1 MTKMRSD
8 RLKIVFML
16 CLAFITTGGQHFE
29 SKVAQLL
36 RDETEDIKCFV
47 EVKDLTCFWEEEE
60 ERNNLHDQYTFTYSY
75 ENKNKMACVVSSL
88 SLLASNKTVFY
99 CKLPKTPFFTPLD
112 VQVFRDG
119 RMLYSRSLNAENFWF
134 LDPPRNLTVMSS
146 GKEGQLNVSWLPPLL
161 KYIDDSM
168 IYEVRYAV
176 EGNNMG
182 KVEVIKVSTMLVLL
196 GLQPDTRY
204 KVWVRVKP
212 DGVAYTGY
220 WSAWTEPVLGVTQP
234 SDVDPLIMLL
244 VLFIGLI
251 LCLLSMTVILS
262 HHKFLL
268 KKLWPDIPSPEH
280 KFPGLF
286 TVYKGDFKEWMSQN
300 NSSMWGRS
308 VHVYTEELPSPLE
321 VLSEVSLTSHGT
333 SQREERQAVEE
344 DEEKE
349 SERSDSGL
357 TDRWREPPQAH
368 CLVEQL
374 RALQENP
381 ESLSQS
387 LLLQSHETYV
397 TLNQNSQG
405 DDERQV
411 DDVFEE
417 TLPLQ
422 TLFTTAGTTSL
433 NTSHSDLGSLQQS
446 SGSGR
451 LSSQSSF
458 EYPNHTWP
466 PKGPGYTYMAVA
478 DSGVSMDYS
487 PMSSSRIAELG
498 RHRMYT
504 NDYKNEIFLHKWPL
518 SGQHTQS
525 GSESCMGPGW

>member
-16 CLAFITTGGQHFE
+16 CLAFITIGGQHFE

-119 RMLYSRSLNAENFWF
+119 RMLYSRSLNAENFLF
-134 LDPPRNLTVMSS
+134 LDSPRNLTVMSS
-146 GKEGQLNVSWLPPLL
+146 EKEGQLNVSWLPPLL

-176 EGNNMG
+176 EGSNMG
-182 KVEVIKVSTMLVLL
+182 KVEVIKVSTMLSLL

-212 DGVAYTGY
+212 DGVAYKGY

-234 SDVDPLIMLL
+234 SDMDPLIMLL

-251 LCLLSMTVILS
+251 LCLLSMTVIMS

-268 KKLWPDIPSPEH
+268 KKLWPDIPTPEH

-286 TVYKGDFKEWMSQN
+286 TIYKGDFKEWMSQN
-300 NSSMWGRS
+300 NGSMWGRS

-357 TDRWREPPQAH
+357 TDRWREPPEAY

-387 LLLQSHETYV
+387 LLLQSHDTYV

-422 TLFTTAGTTSL
+422 MLFTTAGTTSL
-433 NTSHSDLGSLQQS
+433 NTSHSDLSSLQQS
-446 SGSGR
+446 LGSGR

-466 PKGPGYTYMAVA
+466 PKGPGYAYVAVT
-478 DSGVSMDYS
+478 DSG
-487 PMSSSRIAELG
+487 LG

-525 GSESCMGPGW
+525 RSESCMGPVW

>member
-16 CLAFITTGGQHFE
+16 CLAFITIGGQHFE

-88 SLLASNKTVFY
+88 SLLGSNKTVFF

-119 RMLYSRSLNAENFWF
+119 RVLYSRSLNAENFWF
-134 LDPPRNLTVMSS
+134 LDPPRNLTVMTS

-161 KYIDDSM
+161 KYIDDSL

-176 EGNNMG
+176 EGSNMG

-196 GLQPDTRY
+196 GLQPYTRY

-212 DGVAYTGY
+212 DGVAYKGY

-234 SDVDPLIMLL
+234 SGTCFLMLL
-244 VLFIGLI
+244 ETKNL
-251 LCLLSMTVILS
+251 
-262 HHKFLL
+262 FLL

-286 TVYKGDFKEWMSQN
+286 TIYKGDFKEWMSQN
-300 NSSMWGRS
+300 NGSMWGRS

-344 DEEKE
+344 DKEKE

-357 TDRWREPPQAH
+357 TDRWQEPPEAY

-387 LLLQSHETYV
+387 LLLQSHDTYV

-422 TLFTTAGTTSL
+422 MLFTTAGRMSL

-466 PKGPGYTYMAVA
+466 PKGPGYAYMAVA

-487 PMSSSRIAELG
+487 PMSSSRIAALG

>member
-1 MTKMRSD
+1 MAKMRSD
-8 RLKIVFML
+8 RLKIVFVL
-16 CLAFITTGGQHFE
+16 CLAFVSIGGQHFE

-36 RDETEDIKCFV
+36 RDESEDIKCFV
-47 EVKDLTCFWEEEE
+47 EVKDLTCFWEEE
-60 ERNNLHDQYTFTYSY
+60 RNSLPDQYTFTYSY
-75 ENKNKMACVVSSL
+75 ENKNKDCVVSSL
-88 SLLASNKTVFY
+88 SLLASNKTVFF
-99 CKLPKTPFFTPLD
+99 CKLPKTPFFTTLD
-112 VQVFRDG
+112 VQVSRDR
-119 RMLYSRSLNAENFWF
+119 RMLYSRSLNAENFMF
-134 LDPPRNLTVMSS
+134 LDPPRNLTVLSS

-161 KYIDDSM
+161 KYMDDSM
-168 IYEVRYAV
+168 IYEVRYAE
-176 EGNNMG
+176 EGSNMG

-196 GLQPDTRY
+196 GLQSDTRY

-212 DGVAYTGY
+212 DGVAYKGY

-234 SDVDPLIMLL
+234 SELDPLIMLL

-262 HHKFLL
+262 HQKFLL
-268 KKLWPDIPSPEH
+268 KKLWPDIPTPER

-308 VHVYTEELPSPLE
+308 VHVFTEELPSPLE
-321 VLSEVSLTSHGT
+321 VLSEVSLSSHGT
-333 SQREERQAVEE
+333 SQREERKPVEE

-357 TDRWREPPQAH
+357 PDRWREPPQAH
-368 CLVEQL
+368 WLMEQL
-374 RALQENP
+374 RTLQENP
-381 ESLSQS
+381 QPLSQS
-387 LLLQSHETYV
+387 LLPQSHDTYV

-405 DDERQV
+405 DGVREV

-422 TLFTTAGTTSL
+422 TLFATAGTPSL

-458 EYPNHTWP
+458 EYPNNTWP

-487 PMSSSRIAELG
+487 PMSSSRIVELG

-518 SGQHTQS
+518 SGEHTKS
-525 GSESCMGPGW
+525 GSDFCMGPVW

>member
-1 MTKMRSD
+1 MYLLCKWMTKMRSN

-16 CLAFITTGGQHFE
+16 CLAFVTTGGQHFE

-36 RDETEDIKCFV
+36 QDETEHIKCFV
-47 EVKDLTCFWEEEE
+47 EGKDLTCFWEEEE
-60 ERNNLHDQYTFTYSY
+60 ERNHIHDQYTFTYSY
-75 ENKNKMACVVSSL
+75 EKKNKMACAVSSL
-88 SLLASNKTVFY
+88 YLLASNKTILF
-99 CKLPKTPFFTPLD
+99 CKLPKTPFFTTLD
-112 VQVFRDG
+112 VQVLRDG
-119 RMLYSRSLNAENFWF
+119 RMLYTRSLNAENVLF

-161 KYIDDSM
+161 KYMDDSM

-176 EGNNMG
+176 DGSNMG
-182 KVEVIKVSTMLVLL
+182 KVEVIKVSTRLVLL
-196 GLQPDTRY
+196 GLQSNTRY

-212 DGVAYTGY
+212 DGVAYKGY
-220 WSAWTEPVLGVTQP
+220 WSAWTEPVFGVTPP
-234 SDVDPLIMLL
+234 SDVDPLIVLL
-244 VLFIGLI
+244 VIFIGLI
-251 LCLLSMTVILS
+251 LCLLSLTVILS

-268 KKLWPDIPSPEH
+268 KKLWPDIPTPEH

-286 TVYKGDFKEWMSQN
+286 TVYKGDFKEWMSHN
-300 NSSMWGRS
+300 NGSMWGRS
-308 VHVYTEELPSPLE
+308 VPVYTEELPSPLE

-333 SQREERQAVEE
+333 SQREERKPVEE

-357 TDRWREPPQAH
+357 TDRWRDPPHAH
-368 CLVEQL
+368 WLMEQL

-381 ESLSQS
+381 ESRSQS
-387 LLLQSHETYV
+387 SLLQSHDTYV
-397 TLNQNSQG
+397 TLNQG
-405 DDERQV
+405 DNEQQV

-422 TLFTTAGTTSL
+422 TLFTTAGTSSL
-433 NTSHSDLGSLQQS
+433 GTSHSDLGSLQQS

-466 PKGPGYTYMAVA
+466 PKGPGYAYMAVA

-498 RHRMYT
+498 KHRMYT
-504 NDYKNEIFLHKWPL
+504 NDYKNEIFPHKWPL
-518 SGQHTQS
+518 SGQYIKS
-525 GSESCMGPGW
+525 G

>member
-1 MTKMRSD
+1 MRKMRSD
-8 RLKIVFML
+8 RLKVVLML
-16 CLAFITTGGQHFE
+16 CLVFVIAGGKSFE

-36 RDETEDIKCFV
+36 RDETEDLKCFV
-47 EVKDLTCFWEEEE
+47 EGKKDLTCFWEV
-60 ERNNLHDQYTFTYSY
+60 ERAGNHLNDQYTFMYSY
-75 ENKNKMACVVSSL
+75 ENENKMACVVSSL
-88 SLLASNKTVFY
+88 SLAGNKTVFL
-99 CKLPKTPFFTPLD
+99 CKLPQTLFFTALD

-119 RMLYSRSLNAENFWF
+119 RILYNRSFNVENVLF

-146 GKEGQLNVSWLPPLL
+146 GKEGQLNVSWLPPPL
-161 KYIDDSM
+161 KYMDDSM

-176 EGNNMG
+176 EGSHMG
-182 KVEVIKVSTMLVLL
+182 KVEEVKASTVLVLR
-196 GLQPDTRY
+196 GLQAGTRY

-212 DGVAYTGY
+212 DGVSYKGY
-220 WSAWTEPVLGVTQP
+220 WSVWTNPVFAVTPP
-234 SDVDPLIMLL
+234 SDMDPLIVLL

-251 LCLLSMTVILS
+251 LCLLSLTVILT

-268 KKLWPDIPSPEH
+268 KKLWPDIPTPEH

-300 NSSMWGRS
+300 NGSMWGRS
-308 VHVYTEELPSPLE
+308 VHVYTEELPSPVE
-321 VLSEVSLTSHGT
+321 VLSEVSLTSYST
-333 SQREERQAVEE
+333 SPREESKPVEE
-344 DEEKE
+344 VEE
-349 SERSDSGL
+349 SERTDSGIL
-357 TDRWREPPQAH
+357 GGWREPPH
-368 CLVEQL
+368 GHWLMEQL

-387 LLLQSHETYV
+387 TLLQSHDTYV
-397 TLNQNSQG
+397 ALNQNSQRMQG
-405 DDERQV
+405 EAERQV
-411 DDVFEE
+411 DNDVFEE

-422 TLFTTAGTTSL
+422 TLFTTAGTSSL
-433 NTSHSDLGSLQQS
+433 SASHSDLGSLPQS

-466 PKGPGYTYMAVA
+466 PKGPGYAYMAVA

-498 RHRMYT
+498 NRGIYT
-504 NDYKNEIFLHKWPL
+504 NEYKNEIFGQRWPL
-518 SGQHTQS
+518 TSRQVESGY
-525 GSESCMGPGW
+525 

>member
-234 SDVDPLIMLL
+234 SGTCFLMLL
-244 VLFIGLI
+244 ETKKFV
-251 LCLLSMTVILS
+251 
-262 HHKFLL
+262 FLL

-487 PMSSSRIAELG
+487 PMSSSRIAEPLG